1 MAFSHIA
8 HNCSIGNN
16 VIICNNALLGGYVEV
31 EDRAFI
37 SAGCLIHQFVR
48 IGGLSILAGGVR
60 INRDM
65 PPYMAADNDNTVTG
79 YNIVG
84 LKRGGFE
91 LKARSAI
98 KEAYRILYR
107 SGLNL
112 THALDE
118 IEKTDPPKEV
128 KHLIEFIRSSK
139 RGICFSHSNR
149 SSDET

>member
-1 MAFSHIA
+1 
-8 HNCSIGNN
+8 
-16 VIICNNALLGGYVEV
+16 
-31 EDRAFI
+31 
-37 SAGCLIHQFVR
+37 
-48 IGGLSILAGGVR
+48 
-60 INRDM
+60 
-65 PPYMAADNDNTVTG
+65 VTG